1 MGKSLITRYCVRSQ
15 DDSTAC
21 SHVDRKCEWG
31 HDQRM

>member
-21 SHVDRKCEWG
+21 SHVDRKC
-31 HDQRM
+31 